1 MKPFFRSGT
10 LSKGEE
16 GDDRRYIRVTSIN
29 GIDGYD
35 SGHYDNVGYVHG
47 GYNDVGYGPLGYGSG
62 DYGKGGFNGLGYG
75 LESYGGEKHGAKGSS
90 LSYPGGYAQDSY
102 GAASQGHVTHYT
114 DVIIKKEGDEGHK
127 GFFKGLKAA
136 GKDFQEGVSNFVSK
150 GRELVGLDHNHGG
163 YGQKGY
169 GHGHSHTVVIESHSG
184 GGGGGKGKGKGG
196 HKGKGGGGGGGEYE
210 FIPAQ
215 WLFPKYV
222 HHYVPVPVY
231 GGYGAGH
238 GGFAG
243 HGGYGGHGAY

>member
-1 MKPFFRSGT
+1 MKSITAVLAFGAIAFTTINSASGT

-16 GDDRRYIRVTSIN
+16 DDDRRYIRVTSIN

-35 SGHYDNVGYVHG
+35 SGDYDNVGYVHG

-62 DYGKGGFNGLGYG
+62 DYGKGGFNDLGYAPG
-75 LESYGGEKHGAKGSS
+75 SYGGEKHGAKGSS

-150 GRELVGLDHNHGG
+150 GRELVGLDHKYEFVGVLRPKNRAG
-163 YGQKGY
+163 YGRG
-169 GHGHSHTVVIESHSG
+169 GHSSG
-184 GGGGGKGKGKGG
+184 IDG
-196 HKGKGGGGGGGEYE
+196 
-210 FIPAQ
+210 A
-215 WLFPKYV
+215 LFDQDFV
-222 HHYVPVPVY
+222 RVY
-231 GGYGAGH
+231 
-238 GGFAG
+238 
-243 HGGYGGHGAY
+243 